1 MPKKTFPQ
9 DVERIGA
16 ILRKRISPV
25 NIVVLFSGDQR
36 FFVVADSFEF
46 VVPSEVARV
55 PGRPTFRFGDVNGTA
70 ENVKHGLGFIFFV
83 KDGALASLA
92 GYTYDEPWPNEIGEL
107 KLTYSE
113 GPIRNMDKLR
123 KLLHEQ

>member
-1 MPKKTFPQ
+1 M
-9 DVERIGA
+9 ERIGA

-25 NIVVLFSGDQR
+25 NIVVLRSGDQR

-70 ENVKHGLGFIFFV
+70 ENVKHGLGFILFV

>member
-1 MPKKTFPQ
+1 MEQ

-25 NIVVLFSGDQR
+25 NIVVLRSGDQR

-70 ENVKHGLGFIFFV
+70 ENVKHGLGFILFV